1 MSPAFAAY
9 KNDRLPLQAH
19 SKTIYIVT
27 PKMDYFD
34 ELDDS
39 AIEAFADLGL
49 ATEDHDDPHVE
60 KLSDATIQALADFRI
75 AVEEPKNSQPGVNPS
90 AANPS
95 RRRRVQT
102 NYLLRLDYPFT
113 TPRDVAHQLG
123 LSRVPKIEVGEGE
136 DGSTCFCHLDQSGID
151 ALDAWS
157 ASTAKD
163 HSGRK
168 WTKIMLNIA
177 HKDTALLHLGRDET
191 LPQHRPCAS
200 IPQEAEYPVEYFF
213 YGTLAA
219 PDRLARLFGIEIN
232 EVAELR
238 PATCLDGR
246 IRIWANKYRAL
257 VDCPGGKVQG
267 HVFRVKSV
275 GEEEALRAY
284 EGDSYEVVDARVA
297 IDGEVK
303 KCRTFRFAGY
313 EDELGD

>member
-1 MSPAFAAY
+1 
-9 KNDRLPLQAH
+9 
-19 SKTIYIVT
+19 
-27 PKMDYFD
+27 MDYFD

-49 ATEDHDDPHVE
+49 ATEDHDGSHVE
-60 KLSDATIQALADFRI
+60 KLSDAAIQALSDFRL
-75 AVEEPKNSQPGVNPS
+75 AGDQPENSNPDVNTS

-157 ASTAKD
+157 ARTAKD
-163 HSGRK
+163 YPGRK
-168 WTKIMLNIA
+168 WTKVMLNIA
-177 HKDTALLHLGRDET
+177 HKDTALPHLGRDET
-191 LPQHRPCAS
+191 LPQHRPCTS
-200 IPQEAEYPVEYFF
+200 VPQKTEYPIDYFF

-238 PATCLDGR
+238 PAICLDGR
-246 IRIWANKYRAL
+246 FRIWANKYRAL

-275 GEEEALRAY
+275 EEEEALRAY
-284 EGDSYEVVDARVA
+284 EGDSYEVVNARVE
-297 IDGEVK
+297 IRGEVK
-303 KCRTFRFAGY
+303 GCRTFRFAGY
-313 EDELGD
+313 KDELED